1 MKRATLATVLSLI
14 ESIDTPEAEAARAEI
29 TAELAKGE
37 EQKKANEALYAQVEP
52 IILTALKTAKAPVTL
67 VELYGEVED
76 KLPEGFSKGKVQYA
90 LTHGL
95 KDKVKVTPGKV
106 NSYSVE

>member
-1 MKRATLATVLSLI
+1 MKRATLATILSLI
-14 ESIDTPEAEAARAEI
+14 QSVDTPEAEAARAEI

-52 IILTALKTAKAPVTL
+52 IILTALKKAKAPVTL
-67 VELYGEVED
+67 GELYGEVCDE
-76 KLPEGFSKGKVQYA
+76 LPEGFTKGKVQYA

-95 KDKVKVTPGKV
+95 KDKVTVTPGKV
-106 NSYSVE
+106 NSYSVD